1 MKVCGVIFKENSKVY
16 NFDPKDFPIEI
27 GKYVIVITERG
38 EQIGKITTIEDK
50 DVKNTLKEVVRMATD
65 KDYNQ
70 YLINLKDAQEALKD
84 AKAEASRL
92 DLKMQLVDSEF
103 TFDRKQLY
111 INFVSD
117 ERVDFRELVKFL
129 AGKYKTRIEL
139 HQMGARDKAKKNWW
153 NRNLRKKT
161 MLCQISK

>member
-70 YLINLKDAQEALKD
+70 YLINLKMPKGL
-84 AKAEASRL
+84 
-92 DLKMQLVDSEF
+92 
-103 TFDRKQLY
+103 
-111 INFVSD
+111 
-117 ERVDFRELVKFL
+117 
-129 AGKYKTRIEL
+129 
-139 HQMGARDKAKKNWW
+139 
-153 NRNLRKKT
+153 
-161 MLCQISK
+161 